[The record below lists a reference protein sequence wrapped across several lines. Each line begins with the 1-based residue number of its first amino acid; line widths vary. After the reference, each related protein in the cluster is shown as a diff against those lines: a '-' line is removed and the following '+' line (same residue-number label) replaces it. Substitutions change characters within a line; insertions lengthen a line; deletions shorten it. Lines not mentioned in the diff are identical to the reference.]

1 LVLVPDFHNNNEL
14 ASIKGK
20 KGNEEQRRMRL
31 PQSKIQKEQHHGP
44 VAPSHTIEAQKES
57 MKTNIEK
64 PIYSKGISSV

>member
-1 LVLVPDFHNNNEL
+1 
-14 ASIKGK
+14 
-20 KGNEEQRRMRL
+20 MRL

-44 VAPSHTIEAQKES
+44 VALSHTIEAQKES